1 MKNCFIFSGQG
12 SHRPG
17 MSLNLYNTFQ
27 IAKDRIELSNK
38 ILGYDISEIMFSAQ
52 ENVLRQTQ
60 YAQPAIFIHSTIL
73 FDLIKDQNECVAVAG
88 HSLGEFSA
96 LYANNFFDF
105 ETGLKIVDVRA
116 RAMHECEL
124 NYPGKMSAVIGT
136 SIDKIQSI
144 CDSVDCQIANINSDY
159 QIVISGSEES
169 IDLASENLKDIG
181 SKVIPLSVS
190 GAFHSKLMSE
200 AKNQLIDIIN
210 TSSFNEVCYPI
221 VSNFNAKPNISIE
234 EKWSIEGEKES
245 VDLFKS
251 KNKEYSSKSKDK
263 DILSVVFWPE
273 VFLPGLKSK
282 YTEVIN
288 ELEFYIS
295 KSNFASVFG
304 VLSKNNGADGVNNS
318 LMSLGKLNGK
328 FDKQKLV
335 PFGEYVPFSIF
346 NSFFSF
352 FNFNRPNIVPSD
364 NNVLIKSKNL
374 NISSAI
380 CYEIAYQDIF
390 LKHGEQSNL
399 LFNASNDNWFGNTIG
414 PYQHLQIARYRA
426 AENRKPLV
434 RSTSTGVS
442 ALIDKFGN
450 VVKRIDLDNSD
461 QSVKNS
467 QLIEANIFSR
477 SGHTPFI
484 TFGKWPSI
492 IFILIV
498 IFCSFFNKILKNEKY

>member
-144 CDSVDCQIANINSDY
+144 CDSVDCQIANINSDS

-169 IDLASENLKDIG
+169 IDLASKSLKNIG
-181 SKVIPLSVS
+181 AKVIPLSVS
-190 GAFHSKLMSE
+190 GAFHSKLMSK
-200 AKNQLIDIIN
+200 AKNKLSDIIN

-221 VSNFNAKPNISIE
+221 VSNFNAKPNRSIE
-234 EKWSIEGEKES
+234 AIKHALIEQIDNPVQWSKSIKSLSELSSEFLEIGPKKVLSNIIKKIDDSLTITTYNSIE
-245 VDLFKS
+245 
-251 KNKEYSSKSKDK
+251 
-263 DILSVVFWPE
+263 
-273 VFLPGLKSK
+273 
-282 YTEVIN
+282 
-288 ELEFYIS
+288 
-295 KSNFASVFG
+295 
-304 VLSKNNGADGVNNS
+304 
-318 LMSLGKLNGK
+318 
-328 FDKQKLV
+328 
-335 PFGEYVPFSIF
+335 
-346 NSFFSF
+346 
-352 FNFNRPNIVPSD
+352 
-364 NNVLIKSKNL
+364 NL
-374 NISSAI
+374 
-380 CYEIAYQDIF
+380 
-390 LKHGEQSNL
+390 
-399 LFNASNDNWFGNTIG
+399 
-414 PYQHLQIARYRA
+414 
-426 AENRKPLV
+426 
-434 RSTSTGVS
+434 
-442 ALIDKFGN
+442 
-450 VVKRIDLDNSD
+450 
-461 QSVKNS
+461 
-467 QLIEANIFSR
+467 
-477 SGHTPFI
+477 
-484 TFGKWPSI
+484 
-492 IFILIV
+492 
-498 IFCSFFNKILKNEKY
+498 